1 MGYTKRVLNEI
12 SERIGR
18 ATATEV
24 DDIVNTYREHYKY
37 ITHPTYN
44 DEVMSAF
51 LWQYIKEERGDIWG

>member
-1 MGYTKRVLNEI
+1 MGYTKRVLNEV

-18 ATATEV
+18 ATIQEV
-24 DDIVNTYREHYKY
+24 DDTVNAYRDHYKY
-37 ITHPTYN
+37 TTHPTYQ